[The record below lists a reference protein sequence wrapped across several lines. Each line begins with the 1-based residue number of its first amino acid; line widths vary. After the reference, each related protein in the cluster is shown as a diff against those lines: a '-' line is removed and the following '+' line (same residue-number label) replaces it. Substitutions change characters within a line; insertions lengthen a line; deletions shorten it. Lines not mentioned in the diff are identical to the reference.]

1 MKRPQVE
8 HIYMAVYMAVFD
20 ACPRS
25 GHKSS
30 PRVNIYKCK
39 KCGEIF
45 CSKCMQ
51 NGRCPEC
58 GSNDFR
64 SR

>member
-1 MKRPQVE
+1 
-8 HIYMAVYMAVFD
+8 MAIYMAVFD